1 MHLNTYTKTYKDKL
15 RVKAGN
21 SGEKLVCHC
30 YPQAKRGDWYD
41 DEKDGTIDENTYEVK
56 SQRLNIKYQGFWI
69 DQNQFKKLDGVDL
82 LFFVQIPETS
92 NDSVKLFLAPNHTK
106 IYQTKTRPAGGKYR
120 IYPLSKCLLIK
131 EFTDKSVIDEFYE
144 PSKEL
149 RTYKNI

>member
-15 RVKAGN
+15 RVKTGN
-21 SGEKLVCHC
+21 SGEELVLQC

-41 DEKDGTIDENTYEVK
+41 AKKDGTIDENTYEVK

-106 IYQTKTRPAGGKYR
+106 TYQTKTRPAGEYR
-120 IYPLSKCLLIK
+120 IYPLNKCLQIR
-131 EFTDKSVIDEFYE
+131 EFADKSIIDEFYE

>member
-15 RVKAGN
+15 RVKTGN
-21 SGEKLVCHC
+21 SGEELVLQC

-41 DEKDGTIDENTYEVK
+41 AKKDGTIDENTYEVK

-106 IYQTKTRPAGGKYR
+106 TYQTKTRPTGEYR
-120 IYPLSKCLLIK
+120 IYPLNKCLQIR
-131 EFTDKSVIDEFYE
+131 EFADKSTIDEFYE